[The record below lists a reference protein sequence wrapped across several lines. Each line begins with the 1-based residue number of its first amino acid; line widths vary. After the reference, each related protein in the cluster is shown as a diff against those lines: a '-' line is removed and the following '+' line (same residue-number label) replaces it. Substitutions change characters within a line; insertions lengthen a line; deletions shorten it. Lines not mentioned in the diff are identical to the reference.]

1 MLPILALCLGTMPF
15 TVSAAVQVSDPAFYT
30 RYSFL
35 RLLEADDTLTLSDEA
50 FFDEA
55 AKVVFPVNQY
65 RLPEG
70 DALLAE
76 LEQTIIPQINADSL
90 QLVRMVFRGAASPDG
105 PVEGNRRLGQQ
116 RVASLF
122 DFVTSRLA
130 FPVADSLLSVDA
142 VIEDYHSLCLMMHRA
157 GDPDYELVQGL
168 CDRLLD
174 QDLPLLKKE
183 LQQARQGQLWRRLLT
198 TYFPQLRTARFVM
211 VLRKYKTIDI
221 KPVEPAP
228 AVESIVT
235 ATIDT
240 LPAATA
246 IIDVAPVTSQ
256 VETAPDTLLRR
267 ELLSVKTNLLFYAL
281 YLPGYNRWA
290 PIPNVAIEYY
300 PKGGHFTLGASF
312 DMPWWQHYHQHKFF
326 QLRNYQIE
334 TRYYLRS
341 TRVPDGSTVGT
352 APAFAGFYL
361 QAYAHAGLF
370 GICFDADRGWVG
382 EGYGAGLGLG
392 YVTPIS
398 KNGHWR
404 LEFGLQAGYF
414 RCKYDPYQYENPID
428 PAYHDDLYYYK
439 WTLDASLFKKRQYR
453 WNWLG
458 PTRIG
463 ITLTY
468 DLLYRRIQKHG
479 ASFKNKEIM
488 EY

>member
-1 MLPILALCLGTMPF
+1 MALCISTMPMVAF
-15 TVSAAVQVSDPAFYT
+15 AAVQVSDPAFYA

-35 RLLEADDTLTLSDEA
+35 RLLEADDTLTLSDED

-55 AKVVFPVNQY
+55 AKVIFPVNQY

-70 DALLAE
+70 NALLTE
-76 LEQTIIPQINADSL
+76 LEKTIIPQINADSL

-122 DFVTSRLA
+122 DFVVSRLA

-142 VIEDYHSLCLMMHRA
+142 VIEDYHSLCLMMRRA
-157 GDPDYELVQGL
+157 NDPDYAIVQQL
-168 CDRLLD
+168 CDQYLD
-174 QDLPLLKKE
+174 EDLAVLKRE
-183 LQQARQGQLWRRLLT
+183 LQQAKRGQLWRRLLT

-228 AVESIVT
+228 TVETV
-235 ATIDT
+235 ATVVVDT
-240 LPAATA
+240 LPDATS
-246 IIDVAPVTSQ
+246 IIDVAPP
-256 VETAPDTLLRR
+256 TAHIVQEDTLPRR
-267 ELLSVKTNLLFYAL
+267 ELLSIKTNLLFYGL
-281 YLPGYNRWA
+281 YLPGYDRWA

-300 PKGGHFTLGASF
+300 PKGGHVTLGASF
-312 DMPWWQHYHQHKFF
+312 DMPWWQHYHKHKFF
-326 QLRNYQIE
+326 QFRNYQVE
-334 TRYYLRS
+334 GRYYLRS
-341 TRVPDGSTVGT
+341 SSQPSPLTSQPSPVFS
-352 APAFAGFYL
+352 GFYL
-361 QAYAHAGLF
+361 SAYGHAGLF

-382 EGYGAGLGLG
+382 EGAGAGLGFG

-404 LEFGLQAGYF
+404 LEFGLQAGFF

-453 WNWLG
+453 FNWIG

-468 DLLYRRIQKHG
+468 DLLYRRIQKKG
-479 ASFKNKEIM
+479 ASFKAKEILNI
-488 EY
+488 ED